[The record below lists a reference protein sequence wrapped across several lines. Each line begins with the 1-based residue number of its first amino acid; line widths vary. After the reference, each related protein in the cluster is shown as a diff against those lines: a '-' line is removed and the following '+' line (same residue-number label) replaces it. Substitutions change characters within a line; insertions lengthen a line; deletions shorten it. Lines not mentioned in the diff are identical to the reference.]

1 MEVPRRGVELLAYA
15 TARAASD
22 PSHICNLHHS
32 SWQRRIINPL
42 SEARDGAHNLMVP
55 SWIRFHCA
63 MSGTLEG
70 AFRDRD

>member
-22 PSHICNLHHS
+22 PSHICGLHRS
-32 SWQRRIINPL
+32 SWQRRIIDPL
-42 SEARDGAHNLMVP
+42 SGAGDGARGLVVP
-55 SWIRFHCA
+55 GWIRFHCA